1 MKNFPKTIF
10 TVLAAGLASSALF
23 TQEAQAAK
31 IVGTI
36 GLEGAARFGTRIF
49 NATQV
54 VEWRGPDIGFTRVGY
69 TTGDFSG
76 IPLFTEAAMSAP
88 WTFNPSTATPSLW
101 SVGGF
106 KFDLLSST
114 IFVQNTS
121 ELIVLGSGIVSGN
134 GFDPTPAFFAF
145 AAANVGGE
153 FSSISAFTIA
163 LAPDGGSTVAL
174 LGMGLGVIEFIRR
187 KLRCPC
193 LKCRIST
200 NFA

>member
-1 MKNFPKTIF
+1 MKTLILATIRCSLMF
-10 TVLAAGLASSALF
+10 IAVTGSLVSI
-23 TQEAQAAK
+23 QPAQAAK

-36 GLEGAARFGTRIF
+36 GLDGAARFDTRIF

-54 VEWRGPDIGFTRVGY
+54 VEWRGFPNIGFTSVNY

-88 WTFNPSTATPSLW
+88 WTFNPSTATPGLW

-106 KFDLLSST
+106 TFDLLSST
-114 IFVQNTS
+114 ITLQSTD
-121 ELIVLGSGIVSGN
+121 ELIITGTGIVSGN
-134 GFDPTPAFFAF
+134 GFDPTRAFFAF

-153 FSSISAFTIA
+153 FSSISALTIA

-174 LGMGLGVIEFIRR
+174 LGMGLGAIEFIRR
-187 KLRCPC
+187 KLRC
-193 LKCRIST
+193 R
-200 NFA
+200 A